1 MEDKKQHFIGN
12 VSQKAIIER
21 DGKIFVA
28 RGIGDAVWEF
38 PGGRLHA
45 AESPVEGIAREIKE
59 ELGLTIAGIK
69 PFRVEPSFHFK
80 SNMPQVFIAYTCTA
94 QRGDLTIDASE
105 VEEWKWVTKEEL
117 KDLPMFDDC
126 KLVVEAL
133 LHN

>member
-1 MEDKKQHFIGN
+1 MEDKQRHFVGN
-12 VSQKAIIER
+12 VAQKAIIER

-28 RGIGDAVWEF
+28 RGIGDTVWEF

-45 AESPVEGIAREIKE
+45 GEAPVDGIAREIKE
-59 ELGLTIAGIK
+59 ELGLTIFKIK

-94 QRGDLTIDASE
+94 QEGDLVIDASE

-117 KDLPMFDDC
+117 KNLPMFEDC
-126 KLVVEAL
+126 KLVVNAL
-133 LHN
+133 VNL